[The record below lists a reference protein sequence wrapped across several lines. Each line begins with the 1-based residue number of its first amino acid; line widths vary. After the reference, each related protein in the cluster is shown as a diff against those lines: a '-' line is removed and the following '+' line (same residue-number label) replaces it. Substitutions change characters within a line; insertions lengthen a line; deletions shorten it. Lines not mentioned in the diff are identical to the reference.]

1 VSTASGCDTTTTL
14 ENPLSILTE
23 TASEHEATYRYMQDD
38 DSGEY
43 FVSIKDIV
51 GTLLDFAGK
60 LEGLGGI
67 QGQIGDAFTQVAVQ
81 IAEPFMD
88 LDRPGALHI
97 LPVGAARAN
106 G

>member
-1 VSTASGCDTTTTL
+1 VNTASGSDTTTL
-14 ENPLSILTE
+14 ENPLSVTTE
-23 TASEHEATYRYMQDD
+23 TTSEREASYRFMHDD

-43 FVSIKDIV
+43 FVAVKDVV
-51 GTLLDFAGK
+51 GTLLELADQ

-67 QGQIGDAFTQVAVQ
+67 QEAIGSAFTQVAVQ

-88 LDRPGALHI
+88 LAQPGALHI
-97 LPVGAARAN
+97 LPGGAASAN

>member
-1 VSTASGCDTTTTL
+1 
-14 ENPLSILTE
+14 LSILTE
-23 TASEHEATYRYMQDD
+23 TTSEHEATYRYMQDD

-43 FVSIKDIV
+43 FVAIKDII

-67 QGQIGDAFTQVAVQ
+67 QQQIGDAFTQVAVQ
-81 IAEPFMD
+81 IAEPFMAFD
-88 LDRPGALHI
+88 QPGALHI
-97 LPVGAARAN
+97 LPGGAAGAN